1 MKSLFAT
8 TDLTMLDLEN
18 VVNGFCYYRGG
29 TYYRH
34 WEVIVHVGNFNN
46 KNGNDKSV
54 RLVCK
59 NQFGIEGIN
68 KKFKNYHL

>member
-1 MKSLFAT
+1 MLSTGFVT
-8 TDLTMLDLEN
+8 IEGELT
-18 VVNGFCYYRGG
+18 
-29 TYYRH
+29 
-34 WEVIVHVGNFNN
+34 VHVGNFNN

-68 KKFKNYHL
+68 KKFRNYHL